1 VKFFVET
8 AETDQRSLVSRA
20 FGKPLV
26 QRGDRQR
33 QRMAELDHARASGVE
48 PLKSGVAVGRAQ
60 RGLPRDPRD
69 PRSGAALADLQPQ
82 LGQRFA
88 RRAARQASPAAVLCD
103 WQREKERE
111 REGRRQLQ
119 LDARLDVRRRPPLL
133 CGPAGRR
140 RGDKP
145 WKRLVRGGG
154 ADRGEVRV
162 ASQPSQE
169 GGEGFDVLDGQMA
182 Q

>member
-1 VKFFVET
+1 MGS
-8 AETDQRSLVSRA
+8 AHRLAHLRA
-20 FGKPLV
+20 
-26 QRGDRQR
+26 RG
-33 QRMAELDHARASGVE
+33 G
-48 PLKSGVAVGRAQ
+48 GRG
-60 RGLPRDPRD
+60 R
-69 PRSGAALADLQPQ
+69 
-82 LGQRFA
+82 
-88 RRAARQASPAAVLCD
+88 
-103 WQREKERE
+103 
-111 REGRRQLQ
+111 REGGRETSRKCPGNLAHQLQ

-169 GGEGFDVLDGQMA
+169 GGEGLSRCGRESSRDAAEIWAGATVLQ
-182 Q
+182 QPL